1 MRQPTDA
8 LQIFC
13 TVAVQ
18 VHLPLSFHSAAMLS
32 QSEVEYIKGGCLE
45 DCRVDGRSC
54 REFRHHSL
62 AVSSSSPASSSS
74 SHSPLLI
81 RSNGSAR
88 MLLDGTH
95 VLCSIK
101 ADIVRPSETRPNQG
115 ALELSVEYHPHA
127 SGSPTG
133 GGSRNSKSRND
144 EDVLQQLLEDLL
156 LPHLLDLTSLCLV
169 RGELAWRL
177 SIDLLVLACGAGCSS
192 ASAGPGAL
200 LDAGAMTII
209 AALQNTWLPSVT
221 VIAKEE
227 EGEGEGETSSKG
239 PKPSSFGLG
248 RGRDANN
255 DAATAELV
263 VEGDMA
269 KAQRVFELTN
279 KEKGNGDGAGQQQQ
293 QQQQQHQQQHGA
305 IHLVT
310 VTILK
315 CYATSPSTHE
325 PPAARYVSLLDATC
339 DEVACSHC
347 QIHVAVRTGPAAND
361 ADPKRKESVVC
372 ALQTSGTGSVHL
384 SLISDASQLA
394 IAAAANRQRHVEVT
408 DLSSLAG
415 ATSPGGG
422 KRHPGN
428 ETMLLQELYA
438 LQ

>member
-8 LQIFC
+8 LQIFIP
-13 TVAVQ
+13 VAVQ
-18 VHLPLSFHSAAMLS
+18 VLLPLSFHSAAMLS

-62 AVSSSSPASSSS
+62 AVSSSPSSSS
-74 SHSPLLI
+74 SSSPLLI

-101 ADIVRPSETRPNQG
+101 ADIVRPSEMRPNQG
-115 ALELSVEYHPHA
+115 AIELSVEYHPHA
-127 SGSPTG
+127 SGSPPTG
-133 GGSRNSKSRND
+133 GGGRNKSRND

-192 ASAGPGAL
+192 TSAGPGAL

-221 VIAKEE
+221 VIAKEDEE
-227 EGEGEGETSSKG
+227 EGEGETISKG
-239 PKPSSFGLG
+239 PKPSSLGLG
-248 RGRDANN
+248 RGRDANNN

-279 KEKGNGDGAGQQQQ
+279 KEKGDGSNDDAGQQQQ
-293 QQQQQHQQQHGA
+293 QQKHGA

-315 CYATSPSTHE
+315 CYATSPSAHE
-325 PPAARYVSLLDATC
+325 APTARYVSLLDATC

-347 QIHVAVRTGPAAND
+347 QIHVAIRSEPAANGSG
-361 ADPKRKESVVC
+361 DPRRTAAVVVC
-372 ALQTSGTGSVHL
+372 ALQTSGGGSVHS

-415 ATSPGGG
+415 AASSGGG
-422 KRHPGN
+422 SRRDPGN

>member
-1 MRQPTDA
+1 
-8 LQIFC
+8 
-13 TVAVQ
+13 
-18 VHLPLSFHSAAMLS
+18 MLS
-32 QSEVEYIKGGCLE
+32 QSEVDYIKGGCLE

-62 AVSSSSPASSSS
+62 AVSSSTTSSSS

-95 VLCSIK
+95 VLCSVK
-101 ADIVRPSETRPNQG
+101 ADIVRPPESRPNQG

-127 SGSPTG
+127 SGGPTG
-133 GGSRNSKSRND
+133 GAGRNKSRND

-192 ASAGPGAL
+192 ATAGPGAL

-209 AALQNTWLPSVT
+209 AALQNTWLPAVT

-227 EGEGEGETSSKG
+227 EGEGEGETGSKG
-239 PKPSSFGLG
+239 PKPSSLGLG

-255 DAATAELV
+255 DAGATAELV

-279 KEKGNGDGAGQQQQ
+279 KEKGDGDGDAG

-315 CYATSPSTHE
+315 CYATSPSAHE

-347 QIHVAVRTGPAAND
+347 QIHVAVRTGPAANGSV
-361 ADPKRKESVVC
+361 DPKRKAAVVC

-408 DLSSLAG
+408 DLPSLAG
-415 ATSPGGG
+415 AASSGGG
-422 KRHPGN
+422 SRRDPGN
-428 ETMLLQELYA
+428 EIMLLQELYA

>member
-1 MRQPTDA
+1 V
-8 LQIFC
+8 L
-13 TVAVQ
+13 
-18 VHLPLSFHSAAMLS
+18 LPLSFHSAAMLS
-32 QSEVEYIKGGCLE
+32 QSEVDYIKGGCLE

-62 AVSSSSPASSSS
+62 AVSSSSPSSA

-101 ADIVRPSETRPNQG
+101 ADIVRPSEMRPNQG
-115 ALELSVEYHPHA
+115 AIELSVEYHPHA
-127 SGSPTG
+127 SGSTTG
-133 GGSRNSKSRND
+133 GGGGRNKSRND

-177 SIDLLVLACGAGCSS
+177 SVDLLVLSCGAGCSS

-221 VIAKEE
+221 VIAKDDD
-227 EGEGEGETSSKG
+227 GEGETDSKG
-239 PKPSSFGLG
+239 PKPSSLGLG
-248 RGRDANN
+248 RGRDINN
-255 DAATAELV
+255 DATTAELV

-279 KEKGNGDGAGQQQQ
+279 KEKGDGDGDDDAGQQQQ
-293 QQQQQHQQQHGA
+293 HPRGA

-315 CYATSPSTHE
+315 CYATSPSAHE

-347 QIHVAVRTGPAAND
+347 QIHVAIRSGPAANGS
-361 ADPKRKESVVC
+361 ADPERKAAAVVC
-372 ALQTSGTGSVHL
+372 ALQTSGGGAVHS

-408 DLSSLAG
+408 NLSSLAG
-415 ATSPGGG
+415 ADSSGSGS
-422 KRHPGN
+422 RRDPGN